1 MYLLN
6 DHRQW
11 IEEPAED
18 AKGELNV
25 PTQNSIFSHLNNIKH
40 CTIQDSCNQTGNRM
54 FLSTCF
60 AITTS
65 ILYNHDMLLAKTY
78 SKNTSLSDLI

>member
-6 DHRQW
+6 NNRQW

-18 AKGELNV
+18 AKGELNF

-40 CTIQDSCNQTGNRM
+40 CTIQDSSEIGCSYRHA
-54 FLSTCF
+54 S
-60 AITTS
+60 
-65 ILYNHDMLLAKTY
+65 
-78 SKNTSLSDLI
+78 